1 MKKFLL
7 LDGNSLIFRAYFAFI
22 KNPLKNSKGQNT
34 SGVFG
39 FLNTFKRIKARFASD
54 YICLVFDA
62 PGETFRDRLFKEYKA
77 TRPPA
82 PKDIPFQ
89 VEKTKELANF
99 LGIKIYEIP
108 GYEADDVLATLAKRL
123 QDYGEVYIVTSDK
136 DLLQLITKDIFI
148 YDAFNDIIYDE
159 SRVQEKFGILPT
171 QIGDY
176 LALCGDTIDNI
187 PGVPGIGPQRA
198 KDILKKYSSL
208 QEAMEKEP
216 RLVEHRDI
224 LLLSKRLV
232 ALETD
237 VPVNIGSE
245 DLMAKEPDSNK
256 LLKILSELEFHSLI
270 KDFAKQT
277 DSEIVVKNIQPSKE
291 QIKNLIGVC
300 LKDDQLFISIK
311 ECEVSITNLSKS
323 LDILS
328 DPQITKV
335 GYDLKDTIK
344 VTPINSPVFDIRICS
359 WLIDPNIKKDGFDD
373 ICLKYLNQYVEIKPE
388 IIAPMSLKLYPILRS
403 KLEEINEW
411 ELYNKIEEPLV
422 FVLAQ
427 MEKRG
432 IGIDVPFLK
441 QFKTQLEKKM
451 NGLINECHK
460 IVGTIFNI
468 NSPKQLAQILFER
481 LKLPPVKKGKSHY
494 STDFE
499 VLQQLSSKHELPR
512 KIVEY
517 RELSKILTTYIEPLI
532 TLAKNNRI
540 HTTFNQTGTT
550 TGRLSSN
557 NPNIQNIPIRSSLGS
572 ELRKA
577 FIAQNGFLL
586 ISADYSQIELR
597 ILANITKDKNL
608 IEAFKSNRDIHN
620 HTASLIFNKPEEDV
634 SEQERRIA
642 KVVNYGLIYGMSEY
656 GLAQELGISREQA
669 NQFIQSYY
677 TLYPGVEDWRTR
689 AIANV
694 EENGCAETFFGRK
707 RPIPEIKS
715 ENYNLKEAAKRLA
728 INTPIQGTAA
738 DLIKLA
744 MISAEKK
751 LTGLNFKSG
760 LLLSIHDELLFE
772 IEKER
777 IDEAKQII
785 KESMEQVCK
794 FEIPIIVEINIG
806 ENWAEAH

>member
-7 LDGNSLIFRAYFAFI
+7 LDTHSLIFRAYFAFI

-34 SGVFG
+34 SGIFG
-39 FLNTFKRIKARFASD
+39 FLNTFKRIKIKFGTD

-77 TRPPA
+77 TRPPV
-82 PKDIPFQ
+82 PKDLPFQ
-89 VEKTKELANF
+89 VEKTKEIAKL
-99 LGIKIYEIP
+99 LGIRIFEIP
-108 GYEADDVLATLAKRL
+108 GFEADDVLATLARKL
-123 QDYGEVYIVTSDK
+123 QNFGAVYIISSDK
-136 DLLQLITKDIFI
+136 DLLQLINGNIYV
-148 YDAFNDIIYDE
+148 YDAFNDIIYDKD
-159 SRVQEKFGILPT
+159 RVMEKLNVLP
-171 QIGDY
+171 QRIGDY

-198 KDILKKYSSL
+198 KEILNKYSNL

-216 RLVEHRDI
+216 KLTRYREVLI
-224 LLLSKRLV
+224 LSKKL
-232 ALETD
+232 AELKTN
-237 VPVNIGSE
+237 VPVDIYPE
-245 DLMAKEPDSNK
+245 DLIPREPNSAEV
-256 LLKILSELEFHSLI
+256 LKIISDLEFHSLI
-270 KDFAKQT
+270 RDFTKQT
-277 DSEIVVKNIQPSKE
+277 ELPITLTAIDVSETKGKDRIGIFSNDNKIYISVKEDEVAITDLNHSLNI
-291 QIKNLIGVC
+291 
-300 LKDDQLFISIK
+300 ISNP
-311 ECEVSITNLSKS
+311 SITK
-323 LDILS
+323 I
-328 DPQITKV
+328 

-344 VTPINSPVFDIRICS
+344 ATPMNSPIFDIKVCS
-359 WLIDPNIKKDGFDD
+359 WLIDPNIKNDKFED
-373 ICLKYLNQYVEIKPE
+373 ICLRYLNQVVESRPE
-388 IIAPMSLKLYPILRS
+388 VIASISLRLYLILKNR
-403 KLEEINEW
+403 LQELDEL
-411 ELYNKIEEPLV
+411 ELYKNIEEPLI

-432 IGIDVPFLK
+432 IGVDIPFLNDLKK
-441 QFKTQLEKKM
+441 QLNKRM
-451 NGLINECHK
+451 VNLIDECYQ
-460 IVGTIFNI
+460 IAGSRFNI
-468 NSPKQLAQILFER
+468 NSPKQLAQVLFEK

-517 RELSKILTTYIEPLI
+517 RELSKILSTYIESLI
-532 TLAKNNRI
+532 ACAKNNRI

-557 NPNIQNIPIRSSLGS
+557 NPNIQNIPIRSNLGN

-597 ILANITKDKNL
+597 ILAHITKDKNL
-608 IEAFKSNRDIHN
+608 IEAFKSDRDIHN
-620 HTASLIFNKPEEDV
+620 HTASLIFNKSEENI
-634 SEQERRIA
+634 SEHERRIA
-642 KVVNYGLIYGMSEY
+642 KVVNYGLIYGMSDY
-656 GLAQELGISREQA
+656 GLAQELGISREEA

-677 TLYPGVEDWRTR
+677 TLYPGVEEWRGR
-689 AIANV
+689 AISNV
-694 EENGCAETFFGRK
+694 EEKGYAETIFGRK
-707 RPIPEIKS
+707 RPIPEIQS
-715 ENYNLKEAAKRLA
+715 ENYNVKEAAKRLA

-744 MISAEKK
+744 MISVEKNLK
-751 LTGLNFKSG
+751 GLNFKSG

-777 IDEAKQII
+777 IDEAKAII
-785 KESMEQVCK
+785 KEAMEQVCK
-794 FEIPIIVEINIG
+794 FEVPILVDINIG